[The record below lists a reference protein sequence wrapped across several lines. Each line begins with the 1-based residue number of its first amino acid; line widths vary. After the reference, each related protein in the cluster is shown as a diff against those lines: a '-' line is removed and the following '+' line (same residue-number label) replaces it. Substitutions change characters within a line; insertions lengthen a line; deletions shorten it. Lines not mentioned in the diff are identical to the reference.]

1 MCSGVG
7 NEPIYE
13 NVPLPWAQESEPRS
27 RTSSIQ
33 SAPEMTRG
41 TSTPTPATSTL
52 PPKAPVNNDSAGR
65 NQQYIIYDKRV
76 GENAINRV
84 RRG

>member
-1 MCSGVG
+1 MG

-13 NVPLPWAQESEPRS
+13 NVPLPWAQEPGEARS

-41 TSTPTPATSTL
+41 TTSAPATATL
-52 PPKAPVNNDSAGR
+52 PPKAPVSDTAGYNSFILLLSR
-65 NQQYIIYDKRV
+65 TKSI
-76 GENAINRV
+76 E
-84 RRG
+84 

>member
-13 NVPLPWAQESEPRS
+13 NVPLPWAQEGEPRS

-41 TSTPTPATSTL
+41 TPAPNPTPATSTL
-52 PPKAPVNNDSAGR
+52 PPKAPVNDSAG
-65 NQQYIIYDKRV
+65 NL
-76 GENAINRV
+76 
-84 RRG
+84 